1 MMPAV
6 ESQGGGA
13 SRTAQIAAG
22 DGDGRAPE
30 TTVEA
35 SREGRPAR
43 RNEARRA
50 RVSLCL
56 PGGGLTGALYQ
67 IGALAALED
76 GVEGIDNQSF
86 SLYIGHGS
94 GAAVASALA
103 GGIPTERLYRALLD
117 PVDNFF
123 PLERGHLLQIDVG
136 EWRRAL
142 STSVVALRHAVVRL
156 TTRGDAAPNASAQ
169 QYLFEQLDRFND
181 SLPAGL
187 FRLERYE
194 RFLAEFFLRRGIPNS
209 FRAMPRTLRIP
220 THDLDSGE
228 RVVFGAEGFD
238 AVPVSLAC
246 AASLALP
253 LFFSPV
259 RIDHRHYIDGGLG
272 HVAHLDLAQAAGAD
286 LTIVVSPLVPV
297 STAHRP
303 VPTGHGVRESVRDK
317 GMLWVF
323 NQAMRIGAHARLH
336 QAVGR
341 TRAEGKM
348 QVLVLEP
355 APNDAMLFL
364 HNPANLRARRAILEY
379 AYRTTRERIAVWV
392 EKNRAV
398 VEAMGWHE
406 ARTSSPGAG

>member
-6 ESQGGGA
+6 ESQGGGER
-13 SRTAQIAAG
+13 RTAQIAAG
-22 DGDGRAPE
+22 DGGGRAPQ
-30 TTVEA
+30 TVEPRGERR
-35 SREGRPAR
+35 STAR
-43 RNEARRA
+43 AEPGRA

-86 SLYIGHGS
+86 SLYLGHGS
-94 GAAVASALA
+94 GASVAAALA
-103 GGIPTERLYRALLD
+103 GGIPIERLYRALLD

-142 STSVVALRHAVVRL
+142 STSLVALRHAVVRL
-156 TTRGDAAPNASAQ
+156 TTRGDATPNAPAQ

-187 FRLERYE
+187 FRLDRYE

-238 AVPVSLAC
+238 DVPVSLAC

-253 LFFSPV
+253 LFFTPV
-259 RIDHRHYIDGGLG
+259 RIDHRHYLDGGLG
-272 HVAHLDLAQAAGAD
+272 HVAHLDLAQAA
-286 LTIVVSPLVPV
+286 
-297 STAHRP
+297 
-303 VPTGHGVRESVRDK
+303 
-317 GMLWVF
+317 
-323 NQAMRIGAHARLH
+323 
-336 QAVGR
+336 
-341 TRAEGKM
+341 
-348 QVLVLEP
+348 
-355 APNDAMLFL
+355 
-364 HNPANLRARRAILEY
+364 
-379 AYRTTRERIAVWV
+379 
-392 EKNRAV
+392 
-398 VEAMGWHE
+398 
-406 ARTSSPGAG
+406 